1 MSKGELVSVT
11 VVKLSGAGREFV
23 CFGNGN
29 GIVNR
34 IGYQFL
40 VPTEVLSISLSRR
53 LSQPQINSQT
63 ESNEIIFISLGPD
76 SRYKHPSPSLPP
88 LVPSSVKL
96 GLVQIKFTPLVKG
109 VLLHKLTPPC
119 FRPCHRVASDLLQMV
134 IVNTSSD
141 EYHLTRS
148 SMLTNHTYF
157 HFLTF
162 LFIV

>member
-1 MSKGELVSVT
+1 MSSNITECYKADSYGIVSVKIQCLNCEQRPRDDVSVNVSKGELVSVT
-11 VVKLSGAGREFV
+11 VVKLSGAAREFV

-76 SRYKHPSPSLPP
+76 SRYKHPSLP
-88 LVPSSVKL
+88 
-96 GLVQIKFTPLVKG
+96 TPACPEL
-109 VLLHKLTPPC
+109 
-119 FRPCHRVASDLLQMV
+119 S
-134 IVNTSSD
+134 
-141 EYHLTRS
+141 
-148 SMLTNHTYF
+148 
-157 HFLTF
+157 
-162 LFIV
+162 